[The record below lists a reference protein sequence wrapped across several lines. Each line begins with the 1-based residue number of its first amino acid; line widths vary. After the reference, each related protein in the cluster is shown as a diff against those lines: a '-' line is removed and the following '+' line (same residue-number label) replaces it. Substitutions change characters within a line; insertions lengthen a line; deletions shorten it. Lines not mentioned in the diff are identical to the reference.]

1 MVMKG
6 NFILDREIF
15 HSIQEELEAKLTEMG
30 LKNAKKKIEKLEKS
44 NDWIEDFSEKDL
56 KLIVNAVCDLN
67 SEMTKVKIEDEDD
80 INYKYDDLRKKAF
93 LLSLSSQVESIATV
107 MKAAATFDFL
117 EKDEEKKNKCVL
129 KFTNSDIEETLID
142 LFGEMKYHR
151 LRSRLKVLSRFSEFY
166 GHEED
171 LGNWKTYSHPD
182 KIYSVLGDIEEN
194 KIYTKDDLISLFEM
208 TRNPQESIIPILIFE
223 GAKFSKIEDLDEV
236 RHIKKNDLLDGKLR
250 LTGNGEGKTTER
262 EIEIDSATERMIK
275 QAAAQKLFIK
285 DKGNYQRILNMVDS
299 EYVLRPNIA
308 GKIKSSDGEKNN
320 KTISFRGAYDRIKN
334 VKENTELEWS
344 RIDFTPQGIS
354 NCGKIHYINRLV
366 TEGMDVYDAI
376 RETLKRF
383 GEWKYSEDG
392 RRDVSLPH
400 NTQNVNRLFKLW
412 ELYK

>member
-30 LKNAKKKIEKLEKS
+30 LKNAKKKIEKLKKS
-44 NDWIEDFSEKDL
+44 NDWIEDFSEKEL
-56 KLIVNAVCDLN
+56 KLIVNAVSDLN
-67 SEMTKVKIEDEDD
+67 SKMTKVKIEDEDD

-151 LRSRLKVLSRFSEFY
+151 LRSRLKVLSNFSEFY
-166 GHEED
+166 GHEES

-194 KIYTKDDLISLFEM
+194 KIYTKDYLISLFQM

-236 RHIKKNDLLDGKLR
+236 RHIKKSDLLDGKLR
-250 LTGNGEGKTTER
+250 LTGNGKGKTTER
-262 EIEIDSATERMIK
+262 TIEIDNITHQMIK
-275 QAAAQKLFIK
+275 QAAAQKFFVK
-285 DKGNYQRILNMVDS
+285 DKGNAQTILKMVDS
-299 EYVLRPNIA
+299 DYVLRPNIA
-308 GKIKSSDGEKNN
+308 GKVKSSKDEKNN
-320 KTISFRGAYDRIKN
+320 DTISFRGAYDRIKN
-334 VKENTELEWS
+334 VKKNTELEWS
-344 RIDFTPQGIS
+344 SIDFTPQGIS

-366 TEGMDVYDAI
+366 TEGMDIYDAV

-383 GEWKYSEDG
+383 GEWRHSEDG
-392 RRDVSLPH
+392 RSDVSLPY
-400 NTQNVNRLFKLW
+400 NAQNVNRLFKLW